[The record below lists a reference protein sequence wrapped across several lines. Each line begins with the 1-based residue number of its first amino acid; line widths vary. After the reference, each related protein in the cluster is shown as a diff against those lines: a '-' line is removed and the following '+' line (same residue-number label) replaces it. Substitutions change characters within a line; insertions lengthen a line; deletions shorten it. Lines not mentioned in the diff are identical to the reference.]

1 MTDPITITMPRRKL
15 ELIEKAL
22 ATQVRLISSYINRDD
37 DLELRI
43 REFNHLHE
51 DIQDMLLKD

>member
-1 MTDPITITMPRRKL
+1 MIDPITITMPRRKL

-22 ATQVRLISSYINRDD
+22 ATQVRLLSSYINRDD

-43 REFNHLHE
+43 REFNYLHE

>member
-22 ATQVRLISSYINRDD
+22 ATQVRLLSSYINRDD

-43 REFNHLHE
+43 REFNYLHE

>member
-1 MTDPITITMPRRKL
+1 MIDPITITMPRRKL

-22 ATQVRLISSYINRDD
+22 ATQVRLLSSYINRDD

-51 DIQDMLLKD
+51 DIQDTLLKD

>member
-22 ATQVRLISSYINRDD
+22 ATQVRLLSSYINRDD

-43 REFNHLHE
+43 REFNNLHE

>member
-1 MTDPITITMPRRKL
+1 MIDPITITMPRRKL

-22 ATQVRLISSYINRDD
+22 ATQVRLLSSYINRDD
-37 DLELRI
+37 DLELKI
-43 REFNHLHE
+43 REFNYLHE

>member
-22 ATQVRLISSYINRDD
+22 ATQVRLLSSYINRDD
-37 DLELRI
+37 DLELKI
-43 REFNHLHE
+43 REFNYLHE
-51 DIQDMLLKD
+51 DIQEQLLKD

>member
-22 ATQVRLISSYINRDD
+22 ATQVRLLSSYINRDD

-43 REFNHLHE
+43 REFNNLHE
-51 DIQDMLLKD
+51 DIQELLLKD

>member
-1 MTDPITITMPRRKL
+1 MPRRKL

-22 ATQVRLISSYINRDD
+22 ATQVRLLSSYINRDD
-37 DLELRI
+37 DLELKI
-43 REFNHLHE
+43 REFNYLHE

>member
-22 ATQVRLISSYINRDD
+22 ATQVRLLSSYINRDD
-37 DLELRI
+37 ELELKI
-43 REFNHLHE
+43 REFNYLHE

>member
-22 ATQVRLISSYINRDD
+22 ATQVRLLSSYINRDD
-37 DLELRI
+37 DLDLRI
-43 REFNHLHE
+43 REFNYLHE
-51 DIQDMLLKD
+51 DIQDTLLKD